1 MYPPRDLAGFLS
13 FLMLNVCFLT
23 IHYTFILPP
32 SKYMVSIHFF
42 YVVVQEKILFVD
54 IKKKSLEEI
63 TMYYLLAKSCDY
75 SIHIALLMHRK
86 SLQSMQIF

>member
-54 IKKKSLEEI
+54 IKKN
-63 TMYYLLAKSCDY
+63 LL
-75 SIHIALLMHRK
+75 RK
-86 SLQSMQIF
+86 LPCIIYWQSHATILSTLHC